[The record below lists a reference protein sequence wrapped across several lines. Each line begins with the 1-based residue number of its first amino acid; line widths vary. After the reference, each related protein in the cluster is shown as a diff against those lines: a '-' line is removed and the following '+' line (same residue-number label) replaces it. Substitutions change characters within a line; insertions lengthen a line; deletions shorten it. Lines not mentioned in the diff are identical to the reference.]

1 MQLRCLVKTAFMSK
15 DMSPCSCVEVEDVNF
30 INFTLISFIHDIKN
44 IYKRFNHNTKKKRK
58 SK

>member
-30 INFTLISFIHDIKN
+30 INFTLISFIHDIKKY
-44 IYKRFNHNTKKKRK
+44 IYIKGLITI
-58 SK
+58 